1 MRRLRRS
8 ASSTPRR
15 WIPTRT
21 RSSVPAATL
30 DDLGGH
36 AREGPAER
44 AFIEE
49 ESPGGHR
56 GGKLV
61 TGYSLRNSTGV
72 TP

>member
-8 ASSTPRR
+8 AQLDPAALD
-15 WIPTRT
+15 PDEDE
-21 RSSVPAATL
+21 VVGPAATL